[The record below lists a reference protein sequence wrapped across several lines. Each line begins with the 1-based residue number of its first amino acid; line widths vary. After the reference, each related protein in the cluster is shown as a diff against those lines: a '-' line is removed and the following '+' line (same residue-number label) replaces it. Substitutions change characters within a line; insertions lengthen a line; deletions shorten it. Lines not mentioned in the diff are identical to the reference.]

1 MSDQQTPTT
10 TDIHPHIVDPSRRTL
25 LQGIA
30 AGAALTASG
39 LLPAAVAASLPQS
52 KISSSTELTW
62 MPAWQ
67 IRDLIASKDISAV
80 EVTEHFLNR
89 IEEVGGPLQAF
100 MTVDR
105 QGARQQAKRAQK
117 AVMDGEPLGPLH
129 GIPISVK
136 DHIAIEGLPKFDMG
150 LLRHIDKAPRDDVQ
164 VARLRKAGAILFGT
178 NTEMAS
184 GGSSPLA
191 AERTFNWDVEA
202 RNAWDSSRVPG
213 WSSSG
218 SATAAVARLVPI
230 TIGSDGGG
238 STRLPAAYSGIVGIA
253 ATPGRIPWIN
263 PSAPALALTATTG
276 PMCRDLR
283 DAAITTQAMSGPDGR
298 DFFSLQDW
306 NPDFLT
312 QIDEGVEGMRF
323 AWSDDFGYASMYAQE
338 ESPRVIAAIRQ
349 AAMGFNQIG
358 ARVNA
363 IDEQWEDF
371 FHGFMVANQA
381 FGSGGH
387 GLGKM
392 PEEEVYLG
400 AADVR
405 GRNYDRFMRVFR
417 EHDAILAPTAQLL
430 ARKVEDWDAAW
441 TKNGADYTHGT
452 FAATYVSHVM
462 MFNWL
467 QFPAFNI
474 PAGFVDGLPVGMQ
487 IIGKPGEEAKMF
499 RIAQAFVKAF
509 PRHEQ
514 PVP

>member
-1 MSDQQTPTT
+1 M
-10 TDIHPHIVDPSRRTL
+10 TDSRGHQPAVDSNDPVNPKRREVIL
-25 LQGIA
+25 GMAGGAI
-30 AGAALTASG
+30 AGATGLASTVG
-39 LLPAAVAASLPQS
+39 FAKAKKSD
-52 KISSSTELTW
+52 EDLTW

-67 IRDLIASKDISAV
+67 IRDLIAAKDISPV
-80 EVTEHFLNR
+80 EVTDHFLNR
-89 IEEVGGPLQAF
+89 IENVGGPLQAF
-100 MTVDR
+100 MTVDHK
-105 QGARQQAKRAQK
+105 GARAQAREAEK
-117 AVMDGEPLGPLH
+117 AVLAGETLGPLH

-136 DHIAIEGLPKFDMG
+136 DHIAIKGLPKFDMG
-150 LLRHIDKAPRDDVQ
+150 LLRHIDAAPRDDVQ
-164 VARLRKAGAILFGT
+164 VARLRKAGAIMLGT

-184 GGSSPLA
+184 GGGDPKA
-191 AERTFNWDVEA
+191 AQRTFNWDVEA
-202 RNAWDSSRVPG
+202 RNAWDTSRVPG

-230 TIGSDGGG
+230 AIGSDGGG
-238 STRLPAAYSGIVGIA
+238 STRLPAAYSGLVGIA

-283 DAAITTQAMSGPDGR
+283 DAAIATQALSGPDGG

-306 NPDFLT
+306 DPDFLT
-312 QIDEGVEGMRF
+312 AIDRGVEGMRM

-338 ESPRVIAAIRQ
+338 ESPRVIAAIRE
-349 AAMGFNQIG
+349 AAMGFNRIG
-358 ARVNA
+358 ATVNSV
-363 IDEQWEDF
+363 DEQWEDF
-371 FHGFMVANQA
+371 FAGFMVANQA

-387 GLGKM
+387 GVGKM
-392 PEEEVYLG
+392 PEEEVYLA
-400 AADVR
+400 AADTR
-405 GRNYDRFMRVFR
+405 RRNYDKFMKVFAD
-417 EHDAILAPTAQLL
+417 HDVILAPTTQLL

-487 IIGKPGEEAKMF
+487 IIGKPGDEARMF
-499 RIAQAFVKAF
+499 RVAHAFMKAY
-509 PRHEQ
+509 PRPER
-514 PVP
+514 PVA